1 MCKFT
6 CFSEKRNTFIEDVT
20 KHKSNLEHKEAIMSE
35 KNGPKFIRFFNPILK
50 VLNELGGSGNAGEV
64 KDLVI
69 ERMNIPESDL
79 EEKLKSGASRVRNQI
94 AWARIYLV
102 KSALLDDSSIRGIW
116 SLTAKGAETE
126 LTFEDSLKLFKG
138 VHSKFVSKDKKAK
151 KETKIQEEDIEELVT
166 DDEELSDDLLTVL
179 QSLSP
184 NGFER
189 ICQRLLR
196 ESGFKKVIVTG
207 KSGDGGIDGE
217 GILEINPLMSF
228 KVLFQAKRYQG
239 TVGSSTVRDF
249 RGAMQGRADKGII
262 LTTGRFTQEAKKEA
276 IRDGAP
282 PVELV
287 DGELL
292 VGLFEKNKLGL
303 KPKVVY
309 EIDKEFFKDFM
320 K

>member
-1 MCKFT
+1 MN
-6 CFSEKRNTFIEDVT
+6 EK
-20 KHKSNLEHKEAIMSE
+20 K
-35 KNGPKFIRFFNPILK
+35 GPKFIRFFNPILK
-50 VLNELGGSGNAGEV
+50 VLKELGGSGNSGEV

-69 ERMNIPESDL
+69 EKMNIPEAEL

-102 KSALLDDSSIRGIW
+102 KSGLLDDSSKRGIW
-116 SLTAKGAETE
+116 SLTQKGLETD
-126 LTFEDSLKLFKG
+126 LSFEDSLKLFKE
-138 VHSKFVSKDKKAK
+138 VHSTFVSKDKK
-151 KETKIQEEDIEELVT
+151 TKQERKITEDEIEETVT
-166 DDEELSDDLLTVL
+166 EDEELSDDLLTIL
-179 QSLSP
+179 QNLSP

-196 ESGFKKVIVTG
+196 ESGFKKVVVTG

-217 GILEINPLMSF
+217 GILEINPLISF

-239 TVGSSTVRDF
+239 TVGASTIRDF

-262 LTTGRFTQEAKKEA
+262 ITTGRFTQEAKKEA

-287 DGELL
+287 DGESL
-292 VGLFEKNKLGL
+292 VDLFEKNELGL
-303 KPKVVY
+303 KPKIVY

>member
-1 MCKFT
+1 M
-6 CFSEKRNTFIEDVT
+6 NNQ
-20 KHKSNLEHKEAIMSE
+20 HK
-35 KNGPKFIRFFNPILK
+35 GPKFIRFFDPILN
-50 VLNELGGSGNAGEV
+50 VLNELGGSGNSSEV

-69 ERMNIPESDL
+69 EKMNIPETEL

-102 KSALLDDSSIRGIW
+102 KAGLLDDSSKRGIW
-116 SLTAKGAETE
+116 SLTKKGAVTK
-126 LTFEDSLKLFKG
+126 LSMEDSWKLFKK
-138 VHSKFVSKDKKAK
+138 VHSSFIAKNNEKDKTIIANN
-151 KETKIQEEDIEELVT
+151 EIEEFVA
-166 DDEELSDDLLTVL
+166 EEQELSDDLLTVL

-196 ESGFKKVIVTG
+196 ESGFKKVTVTG

-239 TVGSSTVRDF
+239 SVGSSIVRDF

-262 LTTGRFTQEAKKEA
+262 ITTGRFSQDAKKEA

-282 PVELV
+282 PIELV
-287 DGELL
+287 DGEQLIN
-292 VGLFEKNKLGL
+292 LFEKNELGV
-303 KPKVVY
+303 KPKTIY
-309 EIDKEFFKDFM
+309 EIDKEFFKEYM
-320 K
+320 T

>member
-1 MCKFT
+1 
-6 CFSEKRNTFIEDVT
+6 
-20 KHKSNLEHKEAIMSE
+20 MSE
-35 KNGPKFIRFFNPILK
+35 NKGPKFIRFFDPILK
-50 VLNELGGSGNAGEV
+50 VLNELGGSGNSGEV

-69 ERMNIPESDL
+69 EKMDIPESEL
-79 EEKLKSGASRVRNQI
+79 EEKLKSGASRVKNQI

-102 KSALLDDSSIRGIW
+102 KSGLLDDSSKRGIW
-116 SLTAKGAETE
+116 SLTTKGAESE
-126 LTFEDSLKLFKG
+126 LSFEDSLKLFKT
-138 VHSKFVSKDKKAK
+138 VHSTFVSKDKKSK
-151 KETKIQEEDIEELVT
+151 KETKAQVDDIEEQVT
-166 DDEELSDDLLTVL
+166 GDEELSDDLLTVL

-196 ESGFKKVIVTG
+196 ESGFKKVVVTG

-217 GILEINPLMSF
+217 GILEVNPLMSF

-262 LTTGRFTQEAKKEA
+262 ITTGRFTQEAKKEA

-292 VGLFEKNKLGL
+292 VDLFEKNELGL

-309 EIDKEFFKDFM
+309 DIDKEFFKDFM

>member
-1 MCKFT
+1 MNEQK
-6 CFSEKRNTFIEDVT
+6 
-20 KHKSNLEHKEAIMSE
+20 
-35 KNGPKFIRFFNPILK
+35 GPKFIRFFDPILK
-50 VLNELGGSGNAGEV
+50 VLNELGGSGNSGEV

-69 ERMNIPESDL
+69 EKMNIPETEL
-79 EEKLKSGASRVRNQI
+79 EEKLKSGASRIRNQI

-102 KSALLDDSSIRGIW
+102 KAGLLDDSSKRGIW
-116 SLTAKGAETE
+116 SITEKGSETE
-126 LTFEDSLKLFKG
+126 LTFEDSLKLFKK
-138 VHSKFVSKDKKAK
+138 VHSTFVSKDNKK
-151 KETKIQEEDIEELVT
+151 KESKNDHEDDIEEKVAEE
-166 DDEELSDDLLTVL
+166 EELSDDLLTVL
-179 QSLSP
+179 QNLSP

-196 ESGFKKVIVTG
+196 ESGFKKVSVTG

-239 TVGSSTVRDF
+239 TVGASTIRDF

-262 LTTGRFTQEAKKEA
+262 ITTGRFTQEAKKEA

-282 PVELV
+282 PIELV

-292 VGLFEKNKLGL
+292 VELFEKNELGV
-303 KPKVVY
+303 KPKTIY
-309 EIDKEFFKDFM
+309 ELDKEFFKEFM

>member
-1 MCKFT
+1 MN
-6 CFSEKRNTFIEDVT
+6 EK
-20 KHKSNLEHKEAIMSE
+20 K
-35 KNGPKFIRFFNPILK
+35 GPKFIRFFDPILK
-50 VLNELGGSGNAGEV
+50 VLNDLGGSGNSGEV

-69 ERMNIPESDL
+69 ERMNIPEAEL

-102 KSALLDDSSIRGIW
+102 KSGILDDSSKRGVW
-116 SLTAKGAETE
+116 SLTKKGLETD
-126 LTFEDSLKLFKG
+126 LSFEDSLRLFKE
-138 VHSKFVSKDKKAK
+138 VHSTFVSKNKKSKEEK
-151 KETKIQEEDIEELVT
+151 KITEDEIEET
-166 DDEELSDDLLTVL
+166 ATEEETLSDDLLTVL
-179 QSLSP
+179 QKLSP

-196 ESGFKKVIVTG
+196 ESGFKKVVVTG

-217 GILEINPLMSF
+217 GILEINPLISF

-239 TVGSSTVRDF
+239 TVGPSTIRDF

-262 LTTGRFTQEAKKEA
+262 ITTGRFTQEAKKEA

-287 DGELL
+287 DGESL
-292 VGLFEKNKLGL
+292 VKLFEKNELGL
-303 KPKVVY
+303 KQKIVY

>member
-1 MCKFT
+1 MNEQK
-6 CFSEKRNTFIEDVT
+6 
-20 KHKSNLEHKEAIMSE
+20 
-35 KNGPKFIRFFNPILK
+35 GPKFIRFFNPILD
-50 VLNELGGSGNAGEV
+50 VLNELGGSGNSSEV

-69 ERMNIPESDL
+69 EKMNIPESEL
-79 EEKLKSGASRVRNQI
+79 EEKLKSGATRIRNQI

-102 KSALLDDSSIRGIW
+102 KAGLLDDSSKRGIW
-116 SLTAKGAETE
+116 SITKKGSETE
-126 LTFEDSLKLFKG
+126 LTLDESLKLFKKI
-138 VHSKFVSKDKKAK
+138 HSSFVSKEKKK
-151 KETKIQEEDIEELVT
+151 KEEKIIQDDDIEENIAEE
-166 DDEELSDDLLTVL
+166 EELSDDLITVL
-179 QSLSP
+179 QNLSP

-196 ESGFKKVIVTG
+196 ESGFKKVTVTG

-239 TVGSSTVRDF
+239 TVGSSIIRDF

-262 LTTGRFTQEAKKEA
+262 ITTGRFSQDAKKEA

-282 PVELV
+282 PIELV
-287 DGELL
+287 DGEQL
-292 VGLFEKNKLGL
+292 VDLFERNELGV

-309 EIDKEFFKDFM
+309 EIDKEFFKEFM
-320 K
+320 R